1 MADTLAIMKMS
12 PVIPVVTIHSVDD
25 AVVMARDLY
34 DGGLK
39 TIEITCRT
47 QAALEAARAIAEAVP
62 GLCLGMG
69 TVWTEAQARQ
79 ALDAGAEFLVSPGIA
94 DEVGRVCREAD
105 VAYLPGAQTVSEIAC
120 LVRQGWQ
127 QIKLFPASVIG
138 GPSAIKAY
146 ASVFPEVR
154 FCPTGGITEASAPEY
169 LKLVSIP
176 CVGGS
181 WLAQPPKGSGPSGR
195 SPTRAAAERASRLG
209 RSG

>member
-25 AVVMARDLY
+25 AVAMARDMY

-39 TIEITCRT
+39 TIEITQRT
-47 QAALEAARAIAEAVP
+47 QVALEAVRAIAQAVP
-62 GLCLGMG
+62 DLCLGVG
-69 TVWTEAQARQ
+69 TVWTAAQAHE
-79 ALDAGAEFLVSPGIA
+79 ALDAGAQFIVSPGIA
-94 DEVGRVCREAD
+94 DEVGAVCRDAD
-105 VAYLPGAQTVSEIAC
+105 LPYLPGAQTVSEVAH

-146 ASVFPEVR
+146 AAVFPDVR
-154 FCPTGGITEASAPEY
+154 FCPTGGITEQSAPDY
-169 LKLVSIP
+169 LKLPSIP

-181 WLAQPPKGSGPSGR
+181 WLATPATGDEPAGQ
-195 SPTRAAAERASRLG
+195 SPTRAAAERAARLG
-209 RSG
+209 R